1 MSRILRRPMFRGG
14 SPNNGGIMSYAQPR
28 KGYEEAGYVTDGFEN
43 EEEIG
48 AKGTTTNLLINGPQM
63 KQQSNNIQQQQ
74 QQL

>member
-28 KGYEEAGYVTDGFEN
+28 KGYEGAGYVTNGFEN

-48 AKGTTTNLLINGPQM
+48 AKETTANPLINGPQM
-63 KQQSNNIQQQQ
+63 KQQSNNIKQQNKT
-74 QQL
+74 